1 MAAKAT
7 ATKRRSRAGRKQALD
22 ITTPERGQHNRI
34 EAIPTDV
41 AGVKA
46 RRVKPV
52 VEMLS
57 ARGTIDGRQL
67 AAAEAY
73 REDYEVGVLGARTVE
88 DMPVGVQ
95 TSKGDRDALTQR
107 QIEAGARYQRV
118 CRGIGLMAGAV
129 VTDVVLLNLSLEHAG
144 RKQGVDKKTVAGRL
158 QVALDQVA
166 SFYGL

>member
-7 ATKRRSRAGRKQALD
+7 VGKRRTKPKSRQALD
-22 ITTPERGQHNRI
+22 ITTPERGQHDQI
-34 EAIPTDV
+34 EAVPTDV